1 MERSVT
7 HHNDNDKSVNDDL
20 SPEEVADIKEFY
32 SDKTERKKFGTV
44 EELIKDLNS

>member
-7 HHNDNDKSVNDDL
+7 HHNKDKPVNDDL

-32 SDKTERKKFGTV
+32 SNNEERKKFGTV
-44 EELIKDLNS
+44 EELIKDLNN

>member
-7 HHNDNDKSVNDDL
+7 SHNNNKSVNDDL

-32 SDKTERKKFGTV
+32 SNKAERKKFGTV

>member
-7 HHNDNDKSVNDDL
+7 HHSNSAKDDL
-20 SPEEVADIKEFY
+20 SPEEISDIQEYY
-32 SDKTERKKFGTV
+32 SDNEKPKKFGTV

>member
-7 HHNDNDKSVNDDL
+7 SNDSASDDL

-32 SDKTERKKFGTV
+32 SNNEKPKKFGTV
-44 EELIKDLNS
+44 EELIRELKN